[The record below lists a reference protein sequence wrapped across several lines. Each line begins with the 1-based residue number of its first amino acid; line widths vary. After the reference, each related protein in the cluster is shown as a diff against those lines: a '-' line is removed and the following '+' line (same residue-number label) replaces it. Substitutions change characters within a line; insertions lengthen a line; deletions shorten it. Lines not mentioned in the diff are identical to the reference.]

1 MVPQSVFTNATR
13 SIDLMMNFTT
23 KLLIC
28 SGIVFLMSCE
38 SNNKMTP
45 PENLIPPIADK
56 IEYQH
61 KIHDD
66 IRMDP
71 FFWLRERD
79 NPEVI
84 DYLERENDYY
94 YKMTAHT
101 QPVKEELYEEM
112 KARIKEDDTSVP
124 YFYNGYWYITRYEKG
139 MDYPIYTRKKDSLTA
154 TEEILFDC
162 NQMAEGEDYFQLG
175 GINVSPDNT
184 KVAFGLDL
192 VSRRQYKIYIKDLK
206 TQKIL
211 DTELENTTGG
221 SVWDAS
227 GRYLFY
233 THKDPETLRTELIY
247 RHDMQ
252 APKAEDVLVYHE
264 KDSTFSVGIGLSKSR
279 KYINIYS
286 YSTLTSEQRFLEADK
301 PLGEFQLIQKRI
313 RGLEYSASHF
323 QDSLYIT
330 TNADGADNFKVVKT
344 SLAKPSKKH
353 WKDWIPFDKEV
364 LIEDLELFQDYWVLT
379 TRTNGLT
386 QIKISRWDGTQSY
399 YLPME
404 GETYT
409 AYTGYNPQFDTQK
422 LRYAYNSL
430 KTPSSVFEYDMQ
442 HKTQEVLKT
451 QQVMDA
457 QFDPA
462 NFREER
468 IWALARDGAKVP
480 ISMIY
485 HKDTKP
491 GVNTPLLQYAYGS
504 YGNTIDPNFSS
515 TRLSLLD
522 RGFVYAIAHIRGGEY
537 MGRDWYEKGKLLYKK
552 NTFNDFVDCSKYLI
566 EKKYTSAEHLYAYG
580 GSAGGLLMGAVINQ
594 APELY
599 RGVIAAVPFVDV
611 VTTMLDD
618 SIPLTTYEYDEWG
631 DPNQK
636 KYYDYMK
643 SYSPYDQVSRQSY
656 PNLLVTTGY
665 HDSQVQYWEPAKWV
679 AMLRDKK
686 KDSNLLF
693 LHTNMK
699 AGHGG
704 ASGRYSY
711 LKELADKYAFL
722 LQLET
727 E

>member
-1 MVPQSVFTNATR
+1 
-13 SIDLMMNFTT
+13 MMNFVA

-28 SGIVFLMSCE
+28 LGILFLMSCQ
-38 SNNKMTP
+38 SKQKMTP
-45 PENLIPPIADK
+45 PVNLIPPVADK
-56 IEYQH
+56 IDHQH
-61 KIHDD
+61 KKHND

-71 FFWLRERD
+71 YFWMRERD

-94 YKMTAHT
+94 DRMTAHT
-101 QPVKEELYEEM
+101 KPLKEELYEEM

-139 MDYPIYTRKKDSLTA
+139 MDYPIYTRKKDTITA
-154 TEEILFDC
+154 AEEILFDC
-162 NQMAEGEDYFQLG
+162 NKMAEGTAYFQLA

-192 VSRRQYKIYIKDLK
+192 ISRRQYKIYIKDLK
-206 TQKIL
+206 TNQIL

-233 THKDPETLRTELIY
+233 THKDPKTLRTELIY

-252 APKAEDVLVYHE
+252 APKADDVLVFHE

-279 KYINIYS
+279 KFINIYS
-286 YSTLTSEQRFLEADK
+286 YSTLTSEQRFLEADD
-301 PLGEFQLIQKRI
+301 PLGEFRLIQKRT
-313 RGLEYSASHF
+313 RGLEYSASHYR
-323 QDSLYIT
+323 DSFYII

-344 SLAKPSKKH
+344 SLKKPSKKH
-353 WKDWIPFDKEV
+353 WKDWIPFDKDV

-386 QIKISRWDGTQSY
+386 QIRVSRWDGKEDY

-422 LRYAYNSL
+422 LRYVYNSL
-430 KTPSSVFEYDMQ
+430 KTPSSVIEYDM
-442 HKTQEVLKT
+442 HDKTQEVLKT
-451 QQVMDA
+451 QEVMDP
-457 QFDPA
+457 QFDSA
-462 NFREER
+462 NYREER
-468 IWALARDGAKVP
+468 IWALARDGVGIP
-480 ISMIY
+480 ISIIY

-504 YGNTIDPNFSS
+504 YGSTIDPNFSS

-522 RGFVYAIAHIRGGEY
+522 RGFVYVIAHIRGGEY
-537 MGRDWYEKGKLLYKK
+537 MGRDWYEKGKLLHKK

-611 VTTMLDD
+611 ITTMLDD

-643 SYSPYDQVSRQSY
+643 SYSPYDQVSQQAY

-686 KDSNLLF
+686 LDSNLLF

-704 ASGRYSY
+704 ASGRYRY
-711 LKELADKYAFL
+711 LKELADKYTFL
-722 LQLET
+722 LQLEA

>member
-1 MVPQSVFTNATR
+1 
-13 SIDLMMNFTT
+13 
-23 KLLIC
+23 
-28 SGIVFLMSCE
+28 
-38 SNNKMTP
+38 
-45 PENLIPPIADK
+45 
-56 IEYQH
+56 
-61 KIHDD
+61 
-66 IRMDP
+66 
-71 FFWLRERD
+71 
-79 NPEVI
+79 
-84 DYLERENDYY
+84 
-94 YKMTAHT
+94 
-101 QPVKEELYEEM
+101 M
-112 KARIKEDDTSVP
+112 KARIKEDDASVP

-139 MDYPIYTRKKDSLTA
+139 MDYPIYTRKKDTITA
-154 TEEILFDC
+154 AEEILFDC
-162 NQMAEGEDYFQLG
+162 NKMAEGTAYFQLA

-192 VSRRQYKIYIKDLK
+192 ISRRQYKIYIKDLK
-206 TQKIL
+206 TNQIL

-247 RHDMQ
+247 RHDIQ
-252 APKAEDVLVYHE
+252 APKADDVLVFHE

-279 KYINIYS
+279 KFINIYS
-286 YSTLTSEQRFLEADK
+286 YSTLTSEQRFLEADD
-301 PLGEFQLIQKRI
+301 PLGEFRLIQKRT
-313 RGLEYSASHF
+313 RGLEYSASHYR
-323 QDSLYIT
+323 DSLYII

-344 SLAKPSKKH
+344 SLKKPSKKH
-353 WKDWIPFDKEV
+353 WKDWIPFSKDV

-386 QIKISRWDGTQSY
+386 QIRVSRWDGKEDY

-409 AYTGYNPQFDTQK
+409 AYTGYNPQFETQK
-422 LRYAYNSL
+422 LRYVYNSL
-430 KTPSSVFEYDMQ
+430 KTPSSVFEYDM
-442 HKTQEVLKT
+442 HDKTQEVLKT
-451 QQVMDA
+451 QEVMDP
-457 QFDPA
+457 QFDSA
-462 NFREER
+462 NYREER
-468 IWALARDGAKVP
+468 IWALARDGAKIP
-480 ISMIY
+480 ISIIY

-504 YGNTIDPNFSS
+504 YGSTIDPNFSS

-537 MGRDWYEKGKLLYKK
+537 MGRNWYEKGKLLNKK

-566 EKKYTSAEHLYAYG
+566 EKKYTSAEHLYSYG

-611 VTTMLDD
+611 ITTMLDD

-643 SYSPYDQVSRQSY
+643 SYSPYDQVSQQAY

-686 KDSNLLF
+686 LDSNLLF

-704 ASGRYSY
+704 ASGRYRY
-711 LKELADKYAFL
+711 LKELADKYTFL
-722 LQLET
+722 LQLEA

>member
-1 MVPQSVFTNATR
+1 MVLPSVLTNATR
-13 SIDLMMNFTT
+13 SINIMMNFVA

-28 SGIVFLMSCE
+28 LGILFLMSCQ
-38 SNNKMTP
+38 SKQKMTP
-45 PENLIPPIADK
+45 PVNLIPPVADK
-56 IEYQH
+56 IDHQH
-61 KIHDD
+61 KKHND

-71 FFWLRERD
+71 YFWMRERD

-94 YKMTAHT
+94 DRMTAHT
-101 QPVKEELYEEM
+101 KPLKEELYEEM

-139 MDYPIYTRKKDSLTA
+139 MDYPIYTRKKDTITA
-154 TEEILFDC
+154 AEEILFDC
-162 NQMAEGEDYFQLG
+162 NKMAEGTAYFQLA

-192 VSRRQYKIYIKDLK
+192 ISRRQYKIYIKDLK
-206 TQKIL
+206 TNQIL

-233 THKDPETLRTELIY
+233 THKDPKTLRTELIY

-252 APKAEDVLVYHE
+252 APKADDVLVFHE

-279 KYINIYS
+279 KFINIYS
-286 YSTLTSEQRFLEADK
+286 YSTLTSEQRFLEADD
-301 PLGEFQLIQKRI
+301 PLGEFRLIQKRT
-313 RGLEYSASHF
+313 RGLEYSASHYR
-323 QDSLYIT
+323 DSLYIT
-330 TNADGADNFKVVKT
+330 TNADSADNFKVVKT
-344 SLAKPSKKH
+344 SLKKPSKKH
-353 WKDWIPFDKEV
+353 WKDWIPFDKDV

-386 QIKISRWDGTQSY
+386 KIRVSRWDGKEDY

-409 AYTGYNPQFDTQK
+409 AYTGYNPQFETQK
-422 LRYAYNSL
+422 LRYVYNSL
-430 KTPSSVFEYDMQ
+430 KTPSSVFEYDM
-442 HKTQEVLKT
+442 HNKTQEVLKT
-451 QQVMDA
+451 QEVMDPK
-457 QFDPA
+457 FDSA
-462 NFREER
+462 NYREQR
-468 IWALARDGAKVP
+468 IWAIARDGTKIP
-480 ISMIY
+480 ISIIY

-491 GVNTPLLQYAYGS
+491 VVNTPLLQYAYGS
-504 YGNTIDPNFSS
+504 YGSTIDPNFSS

-522 RGFVYAIAHIRGGEY
+522 RGFVYVIAHIRGGEY
-537 MGRDWYEKGKLLYKK
+537 MGRDWYEKGKLLHKK

-611 VTTMLDD
+611 ITTMLDD

-643 SYSPYDQVSRQSY
+643 SYSPYDQVSQQAY

-686 KDSNLLF
+686 LDSNLLF

-704 ASGRYSY
+704 ASGRYRY
-711 LKELADKYAFL
+711 LKELADKYTFL
-722 LQLET
+722 LQLEA

>member
-1 MVPQSVFTNATR
+1 
-13 SIDLMMNFTT
+13 
-23 KLLIC
+23 
-28 SGIVFLMSCE
+28 
-38 SNNKMTP
+38 
-45 PENLIPPIADK
+45 
-56 IEYQH
+56 
-61 KIHDD
+61 
-66 IRMDP
+66 MDP
-71 FFWLRERD
+71 YFWLRERD

-94 YKMTAHT
+94 DKMTAHT
-101 QPVKEELYEEM
+101 QPLKEELYEEM
-112 KARIKEDDTSVP
+112 KARIKEDDASVP

-139 MDYPIYTRKKDSLTA
+139 MDYPIYTRKKDTITA
-154 TEEILFDC
+154 AEEILFDC
-162 NQMAEGEDYFQLG
+162 NKMAEGTAYFQLA

-192 VSRRQYKIYIKDLK
+192 ISRRQYKIYIKDLK
-206 TQKIL
+206 TNQIL

-233 THKDPETLRTELIY
+233 THKDPKTLRTELIY

-252 APKAEDVLVYHE
+252 APKADDVLVFHE

-279 KYINIYS
+279 KFINIYS
-286 YSTLTSEQRFLEADK
+286 YSTLTSEQRFLEADD
-301 PLGEFQLIQKRI
+301 PLGEFRLIQKRT
-313 RGLEYSASHF
+313 RGLEYSASHYR
-323 QDSLYIT
+323 DSLYII

-344 SLAKPSKKH
+344 SLKKPSKKH
-353 WKDWIPFDKEV
+353 WKDWIPFDKDV

-386 QIKISRWDGTQSY
+386 QIRVSRWDGKEDY

-422 LRYAYNSL
+422 LRYVYNSL
-430 KTPSSVFEYDMQ
+430 KTPSSVIEYDM
-442 HKTQEVLKT
+442 HDKTQEVLKT
-451 QQVMDA
+451 QEVMDP
-457 QFDPA
+457 QFDSA
-462 NFREER
+462 NYREER
-468 IWALARDGAKVP
+468 IWALARDGVGIP
-480 ISMIY
+480 ISIIY

-504 YGNTIDPNFSS
+504 YGSTIDPNFSS

-522 RGFVYAIAHIRGGEY
+522 RGFVYVIAHIRGGEY
-537 MGRDWYEKGKLLYKK
+537 MGRDWYEKGKLLHKK

-611 VTTMLDD
+611 ITTMLDD

-643 SYSPYDQVSRQSY
+643 SYSPYDQVSQQAY

-686 KDSNLLF
+686 LDSNLLF

-704 ASGRYSY
+704 ASGRYRY
-711 LKELADKYAFL
+711 LKELADKYTFL
-722 LQLET
+722 LQLEA

>member
-1 MVPQSVFTNATR
+1 
-13 SIDLMMNFTT
+13 
-23 KLLIC
+23 
-28 SGIVFLMSCE
+28 
-38 SNNKMTP
+38 MTP
-45 PENLIPPIADK
+45 PVNLIPPIADK
-56 IEYQH
+56 IDHQH
-61 KIHDD
+61 KRHND

-71 FFWLRERD
+71 YFWLRERD

-94 YKMTAHT
+94 DKMTAHT
-101 QPVKEELYEEM
+101 QPLKEELYEEM
-112 KARIKEDDTSVP
+112 KARIKEDDASVP

-139 MDYPIYTRKKDSLTA
+139 MDYPIYTRTKDTLTA
-154 TEEILFDC
+154 AEEILFDC
-162 NQMAEGEDYFQLG
+162 NKMAEGTAYFQLV

-192 VSRRQYKIYIKDLK
+192 ISRRQYKIYIKDLK
-206 TQKIL
+206 THQIL

-252 APKAEDVLVYHE
+252 APKADDVLVFRE

-279 KYINIYS
+279 KFINIYS
-286 YSTLTSEQRFLEADK
+286 YSTLTSEQRFLEADD
-301 PLGEFQLIQKRI
+301 PLGEFRLIQKRT
-313 RGLEYSASHF
+313 RGLEYSASHYR
-323 QDSLYIT
+323 DSFYIT

-344 SLAKPSKKH
+344 SLKKPSKKH
-353 WKDWIPFDKEV
+353 WKDWIPFDKDV

-386 QIKISRWDGTQSY
+386 QIRVSRWDGKEDY

-422 LRYAYNSL
+422 LRYVYNSL
-430 KTPSSVFEYDMQ
+430 KTPSSVFEYDM
-442 HKTQEVLKT
+442 HDKTQEVLKT
-451 QQVMDA
+451 QEVMDP
-457 QFDPA
+457 QFDSA
-462 NFREER
+462 NYREER
-468 IWALARDGAKVP
+468 IWALARDGVEIP
-480 ISMIY
+480 ISIIY

-504 YGNTIDPNFSS
+504 YGSTIDPNFSS

-537 MGRDWYEKGKLLYKK
+537 MGRDWYEKGKLLHKK

-611 VTTMLDD
+611 ITTMLDD

-643 SYSPYDQVSRQSY
+643 SYSPYDQVSQQAY

-686 KDSNLLF
+686 LDSNLLF

-711 LKELADKYAFL
+711 LKELADKYTFL
-722 LQLET
+722 LQLEA

>member
-1 MVPQSVFTNATR
+1 
-13 SIDLMMNFTT
+13 
-23 KLLIC
+23 
-28 SGIVFLMSCE
+28 
-38 SNNKMTP
+38 
-45 PENLIPPIADK
+45 
-56 IEYQH
+56 
-61 KIHDD
+61 
-66 IRMDP
+66 MDP
-71 FFWLRERD
+71 YFWLRERD

-94 YKMTAHT
+94 DRMTAHT
-101 QPVKEELYEEM
+101 KPLKEELYEEM

-139 MDYPIYTRKKDSLTA
+139 MDYPIYTRKKDTITA
-154 TEEILFDC
+154 AEEILFDC
-162 NQMAEGEDYFQLG
+162 NKMAEGTAYFQLA

-192 VSRRQYKIYIKDLK
+192 ISRRQYKIYIKDLK
-206 TQKIL
+206 TNQIL

-233 THKDPETLRTELIY
+233 THKDPKTLRTELIY

-252 APKAEDVLVYHE
+252 APKADDVLVFHE

-279 KYINIYS
+279 KFINIYS
-286 YSTLTSEQRFLEADK
+286 YSTLTSEQRFLEADD
-301 PLGEFQLIQKRI
+301 PLGEFRLIQKRT
-313 RGLEYSASHF
+313 RGLEYSASHYR
-323 QDSLYIT
+323 DSFYII

-344 SLAKPSKKH
+344 SLKKPSKKH
-353 WKDWIPFDKEV
+353 WKDWIPFDKDV

-386 QIKISRWDGTQSY
+386 QIRVSRWDGKEDY

-422 LRYAYNSL
+422 LRYVYNSL
-430 KTPSSVFEYDMQ
+430 KTPSSVIEYDM
-442 HKTQEVLKT
+442 HDKTQEVLKT
-451 QQVMDA
+451 QEVMDP
-457 QFDPA
+457 QFDSA
-462 NFREER
+462 NYREER
-468 IWALARDGAKVP
+468 IWALARDGVGIP
-480 ISMIY
+480 ISIIY

-504 YGNTIDPNFSS
+504 YGSTIDPNFSS

-522 RGFVYAIAHIRGGEY
+522 RGFVYVIAHIRGGEY
-537 MGRDWYEKGKLLYKK
+537 MGRDWYEKGKLLHKK

-611 VTTMLDD
+611 ITTMLDD

-643 SYSPYDQVSRQSY
+643 SYSPYDQVSQQAY

-686 KDSNLLF
+686 LDSNLLF

-704 ASGRYSY
+704 ASGRYRY
-711 LKELADKYAFL
+711 LKELAYKYTFL
-722 LQLET
+722 LQLEA

>member
-1 MVPQSVFTNATR
+1 
-13 SIDLMMNFTT
+13 
-23 KLLIC
+23 
-28 SGIVFLMSCE
+28 
-38 SNNKMTP
+38 MTP
-45 PENLIPPIADK
+45 PVNLIPPIADK
-56 IEYQH
+56 IDHQH
-61 KIHDD
+61 KRHND

-71 FFWLRERD
+71 YFWLRERD

-94 YKMTAHT
+94 DKMTAHT
-101 QPVKEELYEEM
+101 QPLKEELYEEM
-112 KARIKEDDTSVP
+112 KARIKEDDASVP

-139 MDYPIYTRKKDSLTA
+139 MDYPIYTRTKDTLTA
-154 TEEILFDC
+154 AEEILFDC
-162 NQMAEGEDYFQLG
+162 NKMAEGTAYFQLV

-192 VSRRQYKIYIKDLK
+192 ISRRQYKIYIKDLK
-206 TQKIL
+206 THQIL

-252 APKAEDVLVYHE
+252 APKADDVLVFRE

-279 KYINIYS
+279 KFINIYS
-286 YSTLTSEQRFLEADK
+286 YSTLTSEQRFLEADD
-301 PLGEFQLIQKRI
+301 PLGEFRLIQKRT
-313 RGLEYSASHF
+313 RGLEYSASHYR
-323 QDSLYIT
+323 DSFYIT

-344 SLAKPSKKH
+344 SLKKPSKKH
-353 WKDWIPFDKEV
+353 WKDWIPFDKDV
-364 LIEDLELFQDYWVLT
+364 LIEDLEMFQDYWVLT

-386 QIKISRWDGTQSY
+386 QIRVSRWDGKEDY

-422 LRYAYNSL
+422 LRYVYNSL
-430 KTPSSVFEYDMQ
+430 KTPSSVFEYDMLD
-442 HKTQEVLKT
+442 KTQEVLKT
-451 QQVMDA
+451 QEVMDP
-457 QFDPA
+457 QFDSA
-462 NFREER
+462 NYREER
-468 IWALARDGAKVP
+468 IWALARDGVEIP
-480 ISMIY
+480 ISIIY

-504 YGNTIDPNFSS
+504 YGSTIDPNFSS

-537 MGRDWYEKGKLLYKK
+537 MGRDWYEKGKLLHKK

-611 VTTMLDD
+611 ITTMLDD

-643 SYSPYDQVSRQSY
+643 SYSPYDQVSQQAY

-686 KDSNLLF
+686 LDSNLLF

-711 LKELADKYAFL
+711 LKELADKYTFL
-722 LQLET
+722 LQLEA

>member
-1 MVPQSVFTNATR
+1 MVLPSVLTNATR
-13 SIDLMMNFTT
+13 SINLMMNFVA

-28 SGIVFLMSCE
+28 LGILFLMSCQ
-38 SNNKMTP
+38 SNQKMTP
-45 PENLIPPIADK
+45 PVNLIPPIADK
-56 IEYQH
+56 IDHQH
-61 KIHDD
+61 KRHND

-71 FFWLRERD
+71 YFWLRERD

-94 YKMTAHT
+94 DKMTAHT
-101 QPVKEELYEEM
+101 QPLKEELYEEM
-112 KARIKEDDTSVP
+112 KARIKEDDASVP

-139 MDYPIYTRKKDSLTA
+139 MDYPIYTRKKDTLTA
-154 TEEILFDC
+154 AEEILFDC
-162 NQMAEGEDYFQLG
+162 NKMAEGTAYFQLA

-192 VSRRQYKIYIKDLK
+192 ISRRQYKIYIKDLK
-206 TQKIL
+206 TNQIL

-252 APKAEDVLVYHE
+252 APKADDVLVFHE

-279 KYINIYS
+279 KFINIYS
-286 YSTLTSEQRFLEADK
+286 YSTLTSEQRLLEADD
-301 PLGEFQLIQKRI
+301 PLGEFRLIQKRT
-313 RGLEYSASHF
+313 RGLEYSASHYR
-323 QDSLYIT
+323 DSLYIT

-344 SLAKPSKKH
+344 SLKKPSKKH
-353 WKDWIPFDKEV
+353 WKDWIPFDKDV

-386 QIKISRWDGTQSY
+386 QIRVSRWDGKEDY

-422 LRYAYNSL
+422 LRYVYNSL
-430 KTPSSVFEYDMQ
+430 KTPSSVFEYDM
-442 HKTQEVLKT
+442 HDKTQEVLKT
-451 QQVMDA
+451 QEVMDP
-457 QFDPA
+457 QFDSA
-462 NFREER
+462 NYREER
-468 IWALARDGAKVP
+468 IWALARDGAKIP
-480 ISMIY
+480 ISIIY

-491 GVNTPLLQYAYGS
+491 GLNTPLLQYAYGS
-504 YGNTIDPNFSS
+504 YGSTIDPNFSS

-537 MGRDWYEKGKLLYKK
+537 MGRDWYEKGKLLHKK

-611 VTTMLDD
+611 ITTMLDD

-643 SYSPYDQVSRQSY
+643 SYSPYDQVSQQAY

-686 KDSNLLF
+686 LDSNLLF

-711 LKELADKYAFL
+711 LKELADKYTFL
-722 LQLET
+722 LQLEA